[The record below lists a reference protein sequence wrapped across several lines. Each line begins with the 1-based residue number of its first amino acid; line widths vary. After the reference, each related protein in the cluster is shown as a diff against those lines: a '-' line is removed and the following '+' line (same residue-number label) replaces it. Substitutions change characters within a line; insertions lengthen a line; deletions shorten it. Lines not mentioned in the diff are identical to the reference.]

1 MIGMTD
7 KARKDKLAAED
18 RADAANPAGA
28 EGEIPPEEPM
38 EAAAEAG
45 SEEQPTDSA
54 DLAARLV
61 AAEAEIAQLKEE
73 RLRALA
79 ETENVRRRAARDK
92 ADASKYSVTA
102 FARDLLSVADN
113 LQRALGSVDP
123 EARQT
128 DPALETLV
136 EGVELTEKELLA
148 IFERHGITP
157 IEALGQPFDPHF
169 HEAMYEVADASIPTG
184 TVAQVIQSG
193 YMIHDRPLRAAGVG
207 VSRGGPKPTPQ
218 PIPDAEAEA
227 EAETAASDGET
238 HPTKGST
245 AAYEKQAETQADTS
259 GAHLDEKF

>member
-1 MIGMTD
+1 MIGTTD
-7 KARKDKLAAED
+7 KPRKDKLAAED
-18 RADAANPAGA
+18 RAEAAEPVGA
-28 EGEIPPEEPM
+28 EGEIPPEEPT
-38 EAAAEAG
+38 EAAADSG
-45 SEEQPTDSA
+45 IEEQAIDGA
-54 DLAARLV
+54 DPAARLA

-92 ADASKYSVTA
+92 ADASKYAVTA

-123 EARQT
+123 EARQA

-136 EGVELTEKELLA
+136 AGVELTEKELLA
-148 IFERHGITP
+148 ILERNGITP

-169 HEAMYEVADASIPTG
+169 HEAMYEVADASIPSG
-184 TVAQVIQSG
+184 IVAQVIQPG
-193 YMIHDRPLRAAGVG
+193 YMIYDRPLRAAGVG
-207 VSRGGPKPTPQ
+207 VSRGGPKPPPR

-227 EAETAASDGET
+227 AASDGKP